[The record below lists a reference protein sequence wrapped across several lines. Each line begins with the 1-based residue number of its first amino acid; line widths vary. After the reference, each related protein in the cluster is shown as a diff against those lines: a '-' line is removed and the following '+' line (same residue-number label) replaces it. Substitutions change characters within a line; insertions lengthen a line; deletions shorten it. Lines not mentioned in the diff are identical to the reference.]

1 MRSSSSVHSVAVQ
14 GKQQLTYSERSLEDM
29 NAHTKQQ
36 SLNTLLSGTAD
47 QHFAFGS

>member
-1 MRSSSSVHSVAVQ
+1 MRSSSSVNTVAVQ
-14 GKQQLTYSERSLEDM
+14 DKRQLTYSERSLEDM